1 MIRFKY
7 SFFVGLVEVKMKLTK
22 IYYRS
27 AVYFGVLSFVMYL
40 IIGTLMWT
48 TKDALL
54 VQGIEVTAVST
65 FVSAP
70 VIGAVVGYLIALL
83 MIVVYNLL
91 AKQFPISWEVSKK

>member
-1 MIRFKY
+1 
-7 SFFVGLVEVKMKLTK
+7 MKLTK